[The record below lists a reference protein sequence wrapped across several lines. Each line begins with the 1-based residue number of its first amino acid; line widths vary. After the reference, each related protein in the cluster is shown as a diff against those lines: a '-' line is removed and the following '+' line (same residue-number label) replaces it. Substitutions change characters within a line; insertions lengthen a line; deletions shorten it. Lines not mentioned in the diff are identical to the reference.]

1 MSLSS
6 ETTNNRPELVE
17 LGYDEG
23 HFGAGYYVAKCGDD
37 LGVCVAPVGT
47 ICMVQLFPWGSD
59 KWEMPGQAKY
69 VIPLTS
75 HGRYSRFLWK
85 KSSAPISET
94 IWDYPYFKCPVD
106 TDLLTIKCLIEEGIK
121 QWQASSK
128 SL

>member
-1 MSLSS
+1 MSLSL

-17 LGYDEG
+17 LGYGEG
-23 HFGAGYYVAKCGDD
+23 HFGAGYYVAKCADNI
-37 LGVCVAPVGT
+37 GVCVATYGT
-47 ICMVQLFPWGSD
+47 VCIVHLFPWGDD
-59 KWEMPGQAKY
+59 KWEVPGQANY

-75 HGRYSRFLWK
+75 HSRYSRFLLE
-85 KSSAPISET
+85 KSRAGSNST
-94 IWDYPYFKCPVD
+94 LWDYPYFKCPWD